1 MRSRASDLLIN
12 DACFSYSSGFTLNHI
27 NLFVPNGQMVGLLG
41 PNGCGK
47 TTLLKL
53 VTGLLTPSEG
63 DVSIGGMSLKRL
75 LRREV
80 ARQIAVVPQEFNI
93 PFAYTVEEV
102 VMLGRTPFLKGL
114 NGETKRDRQIVSGVL
129 ELTGMAGFSERYFNE
144 LSGGERQKIV
154 LAMALAQEPL
164 ILLLDEPTSHLDISH
179 QIEILELLRKFN
191 RDKKVTIVA
200 AMHDLN
206 LAALYFDRLVLLGC
220 GLVFADGSPD
230 EVITG
235 EIIQKVFSAKV
246 EITRHPK
253 TSVPQIVLL
262 PDDPTNL
269 NQCI

>member
-1 MRSRASDLLIN
+1 MHSNASDLRVI
-12 DACFSYSSGFTLNHI
+12 DASFSYTSGFTLNHI
-27 NLFVPNGQMVGLLG
+27 NLCVPGGQMVGLLG

-53 VTGLLTPSEG
+53 ATGVLVPSEG
-63 DVSIGGMSLKRL
+63 EVRIGEISLKKL

-80 ARQIAVVPQEFNI
+80 AMQIAVVPQELNI

-114 NGETKRDRQIVSGVL
+114 AGEGKRDHQIVSGVL
-129 ELTGMAGFSERYFNE
+129 ELTGMTGFRGRYFNE

-154 LAMALAQEPL
+154 LAMALAQEPV

-179 QIEILELLRKFN
+179 QIEILDLLRKFN
-191 RDKKVTIVA
+191 REKKVTIVA

-206 LAALYFDRLVLLGC
+206 LAALYFERLVLLGR
-220 GLVFADGSPD
+220 GFVFADGSPD

-235 EIIQKVFSAKV
+235 ENIQKIFSAKV

-262 PDDPTNL
+262 PDNSSSFS
-269 NQCI
+269 

>member
-1 MRSRASDLLIN
+1 MHSKTSDLLIS
-12 DACFSYSSGFTLNHI
+12 DACFSYTGGFTLNHI

-53 VTGLLTPSEG
+53 AAGVLVPSEG
-63 DVSIGGMSLKRL
+63 DVRIGEMSLKKL

-114 NGETKRDRQIVSGVL
+114 NGESKRDHQIVSGVL
-129 ELTGMAGFSERYFNE
+129 ELTGMAGFRNRYFNE

-154 LAMALAQEPL
+154 LAMALAQEPV

-179 QIEILELLRKFN
+179 QIEILELLRRFN
-191 RDKKVTIVA
+191 REKKVTIVA
-200 AMHDLN
+200 GMHDLN
-206 LAALYFDRLVLLGC
+206 LAALYFDRLVLLDR

-235 EIIQKVFSAKV
+235 EIIRKVFSAKV

-262 PDDPTNL
+262 PDNPSSFS
-269 NQCI
+269 